1 MKSRGIQRPWVPV
14 RWKNLSKRE
23 LSERYESIWDFEQ
36 KFDISVELKMPGL
49 RSHDF
54 YGLDYQKSD
63 RIIRRLPWIL
73 EVEEDK

>member
-1 MKSRGIQRPWVPV
+1 M
-14 RWKNLSKRE
+14 
-23 LSERYESIWDFEQ
+23 LSERYETIWDFGQ
-36 KFDISVELKMPGL
+36 KFDISVELKMPWL

-73 EVEEDK
+73 EVEEDKRGTKVFEELSSRRKFDK

>member
-1 MKSRGIQRPWVPV
+1 M
-14 RWKNLSKRE
+14 

-73 EVEEDK
+73 EVEEDKWGTKVFEELSSRRKFDI